1 MLDSYT
7 QTFTQIDTIYLKKIV
22 EINSNGLAKLFI
34 SIEKKTLLVVVILIP
49 TYKLCWIQNLS
60 IVSCLNNNCC

>member
-22 EINSNGLAKLFI
+22 EINSNGLVKLFI
-34 SIEKKTLLVVVILIP
+34 SIEKKTLLVLLYLFLP
-49 TYKLCWIQNLS
+49 TNSVGFKTYQLYHA
-60 IVSCLNNNCC
+60 